1 MEKSTIHHGRNI
13 RRFRDML
20 QIKQEALADKLGDNW
35 TQSQVSRL
43 EAKEEIDDVT
53 LKEVSKA
60 LGIPVEAIRNFD
72 EQAAIVNI
80 QSNHEHANSGS
91 GTIGNS
97 LNYYSCTFNPIEEWL
112 KVLEENKKL
121 YERLLA
127 SEQEKV
133 EILKKAAGK

>member
-1 MEKSTIHHGRNI
+1 MEKSAIHHGRNI

-20 QIKQEALADKLGDNW
+20 QIKQEVLADKLGDNW

-43 EAKEEIDDVT
+43 EAKEEIDDST
-53 LKEVSKA
+53 LKQVADA
-60 LGIPVEAIRNFD
+60 LNLPVEAIKNFD
-72 EQAAIVNI
+72 EEGTFTLIANTVTN
-80 QSNHEHANSGS
+80 NDHA
-91 GTIGNS
+91 TGNS
-97 LNYYSCTFNPIEEWL
+97 VFMYRPTFNPIEEWL
-112 KVLEENKKL
+112 KVIEENKHL

>member
-43 EAKEEIDDVT
+43 EAKEEIDDST
-53 LKEVSKA
+53 LKQVADA
-60 LGIPVEAIRNFD
+60 LNLPVEAIKNFD
-72 EQAAIVNI
+72 EEGTFTLIANTVTN
-80 QSNHEHANSGS
+80 NDHA
-91 GTIGNS
+91 TGNS
-97 LNYYSCTFNPIEEWL
+97 VFMYRPTFNPIEEWL
-112 KVLEENKKL
+112 KVIEENKHL

-133 EILKKAAGK
+133 DILKKSAGK

>member
-1 MEKSTIHHGRNI
+1 M
-13 RRFRDML
+13 

-43 EAKEEIDDVT
+43 EAKEEIDDST
-53 LKEVSKA
+53 LKQVADA
-60 LGIPVEAIRNFD
+60 LNLPVEAIKNFD
-72 EQAAIVNI
+72 EEGTFTLIANTVTN
-80 QSNHEHANSGS
+80 NDHA
-91 GTIGNS
+91 TGNS
-97 LNYYSCTFNPIEEWL
+97 LFMYRPTFNPIEEWL
-112 KVLEENKKL
+112 KVIEENKHL